1 MDDQERAD
9 AFFDTLAKVLI
20 RSFWM
25 GIAVLLWWFVAFLL
39 AADWMYA
46 VHSKWFE
53 ITKHDFHIMSYYG
66 MALLK
71 MVIFVFFLLPYL
83 SIRLVLRKK
92 KGAV

>member
-1 MDDQERAD
+1 MDDHERVD

-25 GIAVLLWWFVAFLL
+25 GVAVLLLWFVVFLL
-39 AADWMYA
+39 AADWVYA
-46 VHSKWFE
+46 MHSRWFD
-53 ITKHDFHIMSYYG
+53 ITERDIHIMSYYG
-66 MALLK
+66 MALVK

-92 KGAV
+92 KVAV